1 MHLINEMY
9 YFLKPMI
16 PRNVQVY
23 IRRALVR
30 IQRSQYRDVWPID
43 QSSISTNLPRLKW
56 PDNKNFAFV
65 LTHDVDTQRG
75 MDRCLQLAEMEKS
88 RGLRS
93 SFNFVPERYKVSES
107 VRKELVSEGFEVGV
121 HGLTHDGKLYESE
134 KTFRQRAEKINMYLA
149 DWNAVGFRSPA
160 MHHNL
165 DWIGL
170 LNIEYDASTFDTD
183 PFEPQSDGVRS
194 IFPFWVESKMTRT
207 GYIELPYTLPQ
218 DFTLFILMGEK
229 TTNIWKR
236 KLDWIVANNGM
247 ALVNVHPDY
256 LNFNLNGHAI
266 DEFSAS
272 LYEDFLDYTLD
283 QYKGQYW
290 HALPKEV
297 ARYSRDLFKD
307 NTWLESAAQNLQR
320 SNG

>member
-1 MHLINEMY
+1 MYLKNELY

-16 PRNVQVY
+16 PRNVQIY
-23 IRRALVR
+23 ARRALVR
-30 IQRSQYRDVWPID
+30 VQKSQYRDVWPID
-43 QSSISTNLPRLKW
+43 QSVLTANSPKLKW
-56 PDNKNFAFV
+56 PGNKNFAFV
-65 LTHDVDTQRG
+65 LTHDVESEKG
-75 MDRCLQLAEMEKS
+75 VGKCLELAELEKS

-93 SFNFVPERYKVSES
+93 SFNFVPERYEVP
-107 VRKELVSEGFEVGV
+107 VALRNELVRQGFEVGV

-183 PFEPQSDGVRS
+183 PFEPQSDGIRS
-194 IFPFWVESKMTRT
+194 IFPLWVESKMTQT
-207 GYIELPYTLPQ
+207 GYVELPYTLPQ
-218 DFTLFILMGEK
+218 DFTLFVLMGES
-229 TTNIWKR
+229 TANIWKR

-256 LNFNLNGHAI
+256 LNFNLNGHAV
-266 DEFSAS
+266 DEFSAC
-272 LYEDFLDYTLD
+272 LYEDFLEYTLS
-283 QYKGQYW
+283 QYAGQFW
-290 HALPKEV
+290 HALPRDV
-297 ARYSRDLFKD
+297 ARYSRSVLTQDD
-307 NTWLESAAQNLQR
+307 AA
-320 SNG
+320 